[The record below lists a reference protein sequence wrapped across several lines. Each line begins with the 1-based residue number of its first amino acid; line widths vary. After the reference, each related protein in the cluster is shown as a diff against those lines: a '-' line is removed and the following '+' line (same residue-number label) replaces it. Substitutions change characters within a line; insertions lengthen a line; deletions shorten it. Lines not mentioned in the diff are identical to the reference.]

1 MRRRNKSRP
10 KAALNYLAAFMQGLH
25 EDRKRLTEIQ
35 GAYDNLTLLGQLLCA
50 GTDITGMREDFN
62 QLAGV
67 LLEQLARE
75 HYKKA
80 VMNLGSGA
88 RTAIDILTRNL
99 FERTADIGFLATDDA
114 IREFAEAVEA
124 DPAARN
130 DPAWQARL
138 HARFYEYIQKYSVYH
153 NIILLSPSGEVLAQ
167 LDGNSPVTHSYDRLL
182 GEALTTTAGYVEVA
196 RPSDLLPGEDSPLL
210 YAYRV
215 MAADGSRPVG
225 VLCLCFRFQD
235 ECQRIFESLVAEDD
249 WTVITLLDGEGRVL
263 ASSDANQFPIGVKLE
278 ALAGEECQVV
288 RFAGRE
294 YLAATRHTSG
304 YQGYAGPGWVGHALA
319 PLNHAFEMSEA
330 HELEAVPA
338 DVLDNVL
345 ETASLFSQDLQ
356 AIPLKATSI
365 QSELNRAVWNGYVWL
380 VRDPAAAQ
388 NASFAKVLLREIG
401 STGLRTRNVFSESIV
416 NLYKTV
422 VSSVM
427 FDCSTQAAL
436 AIDIMDRNL
445 YERANDCR
453 WWALNQV
460 FREEL
465 DDPRP
470 HDRDQRQRLTQVLRT
485 INSLYTVYSNLILF
499 DQSGRVMAV
508 SNPAYTDWVG
518 RQLADAWV
526 RPTLGLP
533 DTNSYHVSSFEPSGL
548 YAGEHTCIF
557 TAAIREPAGNEPV
570 GGIAI
575 VFDARPQFAAMLE
588 EVLPRQANGE
598 PVPGTFAVF
607 AERTG
612 RVVASTDPALMPG
625 MPLMIGYEFF
635 NLAPGE
641 SYTNIVIFNGR
652 YYAVGSTMSAGYREY
667 RSDRDS
673 RRDDVVSLVF
683 SPLSEHVIDAGVA
696 RRHDLSRSEPYTRHN
711 GSPGEATVDIACFH
725 IGRNWYGLR
734 SQNVIEAVDAE
745 RLVPMPGLP
754 NLVCGCLMYQG
765 QAVSVLDL
773 GEKLATNPRGEERRQ
788 RPGGSRRQIVIL
800 ESAAQQTRFGI
811 LVDQLDRVCEVP
823 TRLVEPLPEIMS
835 DGNSLIESLVKPRPE
850 INERRILVVLSVDRI
865 LAPLNRE
872 GGASASSWLPAMLV
886 DADKMGRGT

>member
-25 EDRKRLTEIQ
+25 DDRKRLTEIQ

-62 QLAGV
+62 QLATV

-99 FERTADIGFLATDDA
+99 FERTADIGFLATDGA
-114 IREFAEAVEA
+114 ICEFAEAVEA
-124 DPAARN
+124 DPEMRN
-130 DPAWQARL
+130 DPSWQFRL
-138 HARFYEYIQKYSVYH
+138 HSRFHEYAQKYSVYH
-153 NIILLSPSGEVLAQ
+153 NIILLSPTGDVLTQ
-167 LDGNSPVTHSYDRLL
+167 LDGNSPVMHSADRLL
-182 GEALTTTAGYVEVA
+182 GEALNTAAGYVEVA
-196 RPSDLLPGEDSPLL
+196 RPTDLLPGEDSPLL

-215 MAADGSRPVG
+215 MSADGSHPVG

-249 WTVITLLDGEGRVL
+249 WTVITLLDDQGQVI

-278 ALAGEECQVV
+278 ALQGEECQVV

-294 YLAATRHTSG
+294 YLAASRHTAG

-330 HELEAVPA
+330 HELEHVPG

-345 ETASLFSQDLQ
+345 ETASLFSDELK

-380 VRDPAAAQ
+380 VRDPSAAQ
-388 NASFAKVLLREIG
+388 NAGFAKVLLREIG

-465 DDPRP
+465 VDPRP
-470 HDRDQRQRLTQVLRT
+470 HDREQRQRLTEVLRT
-485 INSLYTVYSNLILF
+485 INGLYTVYSNLILF

-508 SNPAYTDWVG
+508 SNPAYNDWVG

-526 RPTLGLP
+526 RPTLGLA
-533 DTNSYHVSSFEPSGL
+533 DTNSYHVSTFEPSGL
-548 YAGEHTCIF
+548 YGDEHTYIYS
-557 TAAIREPAGNEPV
+557 AAVREPDGNEPI

-575 VFDARPQFAAMLE
+575 VFDAKPQFSAMLE
-588 EVLPRQANGE
+588 EVLPRQASGE
-598 PVPGTFAVF
+598 PVAGTFAVF

-612 RVVASTDPALMPG
+612 RIVASTDPALQPG
-625 MPLMIGYEFF
+625 MPLLIGYEFF
-635 NLAPGE
+635 NLAQGE

-667 RSDRDS
+667 RAESGVN
-673 RRDDVVSLVF
+673 RDDVVSLVF
-683 SPLSEHVIDAGVA
+683 SPLSDSVVDAGHVH
-696 RRHDLSRSEPYTRHN
+696 RRDLGKSEGYARHN
-711 GSPGEATVDIACFH
+711 GAAGESVDIACFY
-725 IGRNWYGLR
+725 IGRNWYGFR
-734 SQNVIEAVDAE
+734 SQSVIEAVDAE
-745 RLVPMPGLP
+745 RLTPMPGLP

-765 QAVSVLDL
+765 QAISVLDL
-773 GEKLATNPRGEERRQ
+773 NDKLAARPNGEERRQ
-788 RPGGSRRQIVIL
+788 GRASGRRQIVIL
-800 ESAAQQTRFGI
+800 ESATQQTRFGI

-823 TRLVEPLPEIMS
+823 ARLVEPLPDMMS
-835 DGNSLIESLVKPRPE
+835 DGNSLIESLVKPQAE
-850 INERRILVVLSVDRI
+850 VNERRILVVLSVDRI
-865 LAPLNRE
+865 LARLNRE
-872 GGASASSWLPAMLV
+872 GGNSTSSWLPAMLTGSE
-886 DADKMGRGT
+886 GRSG